1 VKSGEIVSREEE
13 KQEKQHDQT
22 LGYFRSDRDTEPSA
36 CILLRTLLL
45 GGVAGAAA
53 RGGDCVAWG
62 GGKKTKGSFAGA
74 RPVGPGRRLPLLV
87 ASELVARHPRF
98 PGRLRSCRGC

>member
-1 VKSGEIVSREEE
+1 MGGGEIMGREEE

-36 CILLRTLLL
+36 CVLLRTLLL

-53 RGGDCVAWG
+53 RGGDCV
-62 GGKKTKGSFAGA
+62 
-74 RPVGPGRRLPLLV
+74 V
-87 ASELVARHPRF
+87 
-98 PGRLRSCRGC
+98 